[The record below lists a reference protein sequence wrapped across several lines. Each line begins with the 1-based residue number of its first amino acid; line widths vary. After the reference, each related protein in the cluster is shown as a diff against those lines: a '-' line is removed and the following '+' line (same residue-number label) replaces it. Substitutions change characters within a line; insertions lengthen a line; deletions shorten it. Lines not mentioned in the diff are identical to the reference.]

1 MKQIM
6 RYVGFAIFLG
16 LVFCMSSIV
25 YAEGTGTPTPPTPG
39 TMSDGPHTNGI
50 VTTCWKGGKPI
61 PCEKFGD
68 LIIAIQN
75 TINFGVKFALA
86 FSVVPIAIAGF
97 LYLRSGDSPGDRT
110 RANDMLKKV
119 AIGIVVMLAA
129 WLIVNLI
136 TNALVTD
143 DVKKGF
149 FPI

>member
-1 MKQIM
+1 MKRIM
-6 RYVGFAIFLG
+6 RYVGVTLFIFLLLG
-16 LVFCMSSIV
+16 SFASAQINDNNTTSS
-25 YAEGTGTPTPPTPG
+25 

-61 PCEKFGD
+61 PCEKFSD

-97 LYLRSGDSPGDRT
+97 LYLRSGDNPGDRT
-110 RANDMLKKV
+110 KANNMLKNV

-136 TNALVTD
+136 TNSLVTD
-143 DVKKGF
+143 EVKKGF